1 MNPELWSPPL
11 PQVDSR
17 IHRGFS
23 HGNSINPSSGARRPQ
38 CYLSLIS
45 PWYQSVSISG
55 PFVLFNHT
63 CIPFLAGRLI
73 SYRDIRGWSKEWD
86 LWRSEHSAAT
96 RDHISVQSSLLNLL
110 TDKLDLSVSFFD
122 LSASSTL
129 GGCFV
134 CMTYSQNMWPQAKER
149 LGPPEAGKGN
159 EGFHPRAFRGSLALS
174 AYIWI
179 SDFWS
184 PVLWENTFSLLL
196 LFWATKF
203 VTICY
208 TSHRKLI
215 NITYNLDLNW
225 GYRLWSQPAWVWVL
239 FHCLLSMYPC
249 ASYWVFLCLTF
260 LIHQIGIITVLP
272 TEVCCMS

>member
-1 MNPELWSPPL
+1 MNPELWCPPL

-17 IHRGFS
+17 IQRLQSWKFHQHFLWGKA
-23 HGNSINPSSGARRPQ
+23 PSM
-38 CYLSLIS
+38 L
-45 PWYQSVSISG
+45 SISHLTLA
-55 PFVLFNHT
+55 PEHLNIWSLCSLYNT
-63 CIPFLAGRLI
+63 RIPFLAGRFI
-73 SYRDIRGWSKEWD
+73 SYRDRRGWYKEWE
-86 LWRSEHSAAT
+86 LWRSEHPAAT

-110 TDKLDLSVSFFD
+110 TDKLDLSVSFFG
-122 LSASSTL
+122 LSASSSF

-149 LGPPEAGKGN
+149 LGPPEAGRGN
-159 EGFHPRAFRGSLALS
+159 EGFRPRAFRGSLALS

-184 PVLWENTFSLLL
+184 RLLGENTFPLLL

-215 NITYNLDLNW
+215 
-225 GYRLWSQPAWVWVL
+225 
-239 FHCLLSMYPC
+239 
-249 ASYWVFLCLTF
+249 
-260 LIHQIGIITVLP
+260 
-272 TEVCCMS
+272 